1 MDPSSW
7 FDRASRFDQAS
18 WFDQGNWPDQASRP
32 YQAAASARPPSS
44 RELAY
49 EHIREL
55 IVTGEEPP
63 GALLSEN
70 DLALRLDLSRTP
82 VREALLLLAQEG
94 LVEVRPQRGSYVSLI
109 DPGMVRQAQFIR
121 EAIEVA
127 SLEACIENWTPESG
141 TYVDRLL
148 VAQEACTTREQF
160 YPLDEHF
167 HRSLLAIAGH
177 ATAWTAVQSAKGH
190 LDRAR
195 YLGLSGYRAISE
207 YAADHRRVHEAVAS
221 GDLATAQRELR
232 AHLRFV
238 LDDLDR
244 IQTARPELFS
254 IPAGPERRRARPAR
268 R

>member
-1 MDPSSW
+1 MVPSSKVEQEVS
-7 FDRASRFDQAS
+7 A
-18 WFDQGNWPDQASRP
+18 
-32 YQAAASARPPSS
+32 ARPPSN

-55 IVTGEEPP
+55 IVSGDEPP

-94 LVEVRPQRGSYVSLI
+94 LVDVRPQRGSYVSLI

-121 EAIEVA
+121 EAIEVT
-127 SLEACIENWTPESG
+127 SLEACVERWTPESAAF
-141 TYVDRLL
+141 VDELL
-148 VAQEACTTREQF
+148 DAQDACTTREEF
-160 YPLDEHF
+160 YPLDERF
-167 HRSLLAIAGH
+167 HRALLGIAGH
-177 ATAWTAVQSAKGH
+177 ASAWTAVQSAKGH

-195 YLGLSGYRAISE
+195 YLGLSGYRPIAE
-207 YAADHRRVHEAVAS
+207 YAADHRRVREAVAA
-221 GDLATAQRELR
+221 GDLAQAQKELR

-238 LDDLDR
+238 LDDLEQ
-244 IQTARPELFS
+244 IQASRPELFS
-254 IPAGPERRRARPAR
+254 SPEGPERRPARPAR